1 VRPGRKALQAILFDL
16 DGVLWDTA
24 PYHLEAYNEALAPLG
39 IAIPEYGPVAGRRTD
54 EVIDALLGKDVAN
67 RAGVVAAVTQA
78 KRRAF
83 LSLMDRNPPNLA
95 ATRAVL
101 RRLAGSH
108 RLALCSS
115 ASAGS
120 VAHFL
125 GISQTQPLFA
135 VVLSGEDVERAKP
148 APDIY
153 AAAVARLGIA
163 PDAGVAVEDS
173 QDGIRAARGAGLEV
187 IAVRGTASDAQLGEA
202 GASSII
208 DGIDQLEET
217 LAR

>member
-1 VRPGRKALQAILFDL
+1 MRSRREALQAILLDL

-39 IAIPEYGPVAGRRTD
+39 IAIPEYAPVAGRRTD
-54 EVIDALLGKDVAN
+54 EVIDALLGAEVPD

-83 LSLMDRNPPNLA
+83 LALMDRHPPDLS
-95 ATRAVL
+95 ATREVL
-101 RRLAGSH
+101 QRLASRH

-120 VAHFL
+120 VAYFL
-125 GISQTQPLFA
+125 GISATQPLFT
-135 VVLSGEDVERAKP
+135 VVLSGEDVEHAKP

-153 AAAVARLGIA
+153 AAAVERLGIA

-173 QDGIRAARGAGLEV
+173 QDGIRAARGAGLDV
-187 IAVRGTASDAQLGEA
+187 IAVRGTASDTALGEA

-208 DGIDQLEET
+208 DGIDRLEEA